1 MTEPLRIER
10 VIDAPPDVVFET
22 FLTDDGQAAFYGQD
36 DPDWVL
42 ESDCDLR
49 VGGVWTITFGPA
61 RNHLYRHRHIFKEI
75 DRPRRLV
82 LATTE
87 SRPDGSS
94 FNFTIEFAFEP
105 RDGRTLMTVT
115 QSGLP
120 TEELREE
127 HGRGLPNAFARLER
141 AIQARREDQCFGSGS
156 SCYAPCHILLA
167 GVTGKPTT
175 HDRGR
180 RHARVHARLL
190 R

>member
-61 RNHLYRHRHIFKEI
+61 RNHLYRHRHIFKVIE
-75 DRPRRLV
+75 RPRRLV

-87 SRPDGSS
+87 SRPDGLS
-94 FNFTIEFAFEP
+94 FDFTIEFAFEP

-141 AIQARREDQCFGSGS
+141 AIQAREEDQCFGSGS
-156 SCYAPCHILLA
+156 SC
-167 GVTGKPTT
+167 
-175 HDRGR
+175 
-180 RHARVHARLL
+180 
-190 R
+190 

>member
-36 DPDWVL
+36 DPGWVL
-42 ESDCDLR
+42 DSTCDAR
-49 VGGVWTITFGPA
+49 VGGLWTITFGPA
-61 RNHLYRHRHIFKEI
+61 SNRLYRHRHVFEVI

-94 FNFTIEFAFEP
+94 FDFTIEFTFEP
-105 RDGRTLMTVT
+105 RDARTLMTMT

-127 HGRGLPNAFARLER
+127 HGRGVPNALDRFER
-141 AIQARREDQCFGSGS
+141 V
-156 SCYAPCHILLA
+156 LLSA
-167 GVTGKPTT
+167 
-175 HDRGR
+175 
-180 RHARVHARLL
+180 A
-190 R
+190 

>member
-1 MTEPLRIER
+1 MTEPLLIER

-22 FLTDDGQAAFYGQD
+22 FVSDDGQAAFYGQD

-49 VGGVWTITFGPA
+49 VGGIWTITFGPA
-61 RNHLYRHRHIFKEI
+61 RNRLYRHRHVFEVI

-94 FNFTIEFAFEP
+94 FDFRIEFTFEP
-105 RDGRTLMTVT
+105 QDRRTLMTVT

-127 HGRGLPNAFARLER
+127 HRRGAPNAFARLER
-141 AIQARREDQCFGSGS
+141 AIRARRAAQRHERGS
-156 SCYAPCHILLA
+156 SS
-167 GVTGKPTT
+167 
-175 HDRGR
+175 
-180 RHARVHARLL
+180 
-190 R
+190 

>member
-36 DPDWVL
+36 DPGWVL
-42 ESDCDLR
+42 DSDCDLR

-61 RNHLYRHRHIFKEI
+61 RNRLYRHRHVFEVI

-94 FNFTIEFAFEP
+94 FDFTIEFTFEP
-105 RDGRTLMTVT
+105 RDARTLMTVT

-127 HGRGLPNAFARLER
+127 HGRGVPSAFARLDR
-141 AIQARREDQCFGSGS
+141 AIQAR
-156 SCYAPCHILLA
+156 
-167 GVTGKPTT
+167 K
-175 HDRGR
+175 
-180 RHARVHARLL
+180 
-190 R
+190 